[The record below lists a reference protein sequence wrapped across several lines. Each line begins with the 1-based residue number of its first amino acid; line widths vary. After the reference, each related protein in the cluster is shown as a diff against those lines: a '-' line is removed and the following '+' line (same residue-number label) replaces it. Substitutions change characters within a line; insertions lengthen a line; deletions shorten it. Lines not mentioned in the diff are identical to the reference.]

1 MGRKKNIDISE
12 KQQQILNFIIEEK
25 QTIGIVPSIRE
36 ICDACKLSST
46 ATVHTHLAKLKQFGY
61 LKFEN
66 GKKRS
71 LQLSNE
77 LSETFE
83 RTVLVPLVGN
93 VTAGQPITAVEN
105 IEEQFRL
112 PIGLIGKESDLFM
125 LKIQGDSM
133 VNAGIIDG
141 DLIIVQ
147 KSQSANNGDI
157 VVALVN
163 DDEATVKRF
172 YRESNRVRLQP
183 ENDHMPAM
191 YFETISLIGKVVG
204 LYRSI

>member
-1 MGRKKNIDISE
+1 MGRKKNVDISE
-12 KQQQILNFIIEEK
+12 KQQQILDFIIEEK
-25 QTIGIVPSIRE
+25 HKVGVIPSIRE

-71 LQLSNE
+71 LRISSE

-83 RTVLVPLVGN
+83 RSVLVPLVGS

-112 PIGLIGKESDLFM
+112 PIALLGKEADLFM
-125 LKIQGDSM
+125 LKVQGDSM
-133 VNAGIIDG
+133 INAGILDG
-141 DLIIVQ
+141 DMIIVQ
-147 KSQSANNGDI
+147 KNPSANNGDI
-157 VVALVN
+157 VVAMV
-163 DDEATVKRF
+163 DEEEATVKRF
-172 YRESNRVRLQP
+172 YRENNRIRLQP
-183 ENDHMPAM
+183 ENDFMQPM
-191 YFETISLIGKVVG
+191 YFDNVSLIGKVVG